1 MIHSRGANSS
11 DAELVM
17 TQVLQGL
24 GGGFA
29 AVCSGVG
36 AQASVPHA
44 DVAITIAIV
53 LLWTEIGAG
62 VGGSLAG
69 AIWAGTMPAKL
80 REYLPDL
87 SQEERDVLFGDITN
101 VTERAMDDPVR
112 VGVISGT
119 SSFSSFLC
127 FFPLFSRS
135 GRRSLTDP

>member
-44 DVAITIAIV
+44 DVAVVTAVV
-53 LLWTEIGAG
+53 LLWTEIGGSVGQAIG
-62 VGGSLAG
+62 VSPPPPP
-69 AIWAGTMPAKL
+69 IP
-80 REYLPDL
+80 
-87 SQEERDVLFGDITN
+87 IN
-101 VTERAMDDPVR
+101 
-112 VGVISGT
+112 
-119 SSFSSFLC
+119 
-127 FFPLFSRS
+127 
-135 GRRSLTDP
+135 